1 MRWLSLSLLAFLVAL
16 APRLAQA
23 QQRSAPLV
31 ELDTVETRGDAAEKS
46 AFGRVMDVM
55 ITALVQQHEQRRQA
69 FANKQEVK
77 ALEGANVAG
86 VATLLP
92 TPPARPQRAE
102 APQIE
107 ISLGERFALP
117 PPGVATASSDD
128 AASP

>member
-1 MRWLSLSLLAFLVAL
+1 MRWLPLSLLAFLVVL

-31 ELDTVETRGDAAEKS
+31 ELDTVETRGDADKS

-77 ALEGANVAG
+77 ALEVTNVAD